1 MEVLD
6 DIHDFLLR
14 HLEQVHHMLVGHRLD
29 VVRLERKIDPLTQR
43 EIKVLHDMRIHT
55 FRTQL
60 VVRDLHLRQELRR
73 PPHAPDLGEVCVQV
87 RERVH
92 GEADH
97 VRQVCQ
103 LQRAAVHP
111 LLRRGLDRP
120 EVPGRQPDLL
130 PQPAPR
136 VALRRDVFPHQH
148 APGLVPQP
156 VEPNGLE
163 GRDFHA
169 THSILTNRLLCAIEN
184 LSVCQLMFNFFF

>member
-1 MEVLD
+1 M
-6 DIHDFLLR
+6 LR
-14 HLEQVHHMLVGHRLD
+14 HLEQVHHMLVRHGLD
-29 VVRLERKIDPLTQR
+29 MVRLERKIDPLTQC
-43 EIKVLHDMRIHT
+43 EIKVHHDMRIHT

-60 VVRDLHLRQELRR
+60 VVRDLHLRQELRW
-73 PPHAPDLGEVCVQV
+73 PPHAPHLGEVCVQV

-92 GEADH
+92 GEAYH

-111 LLRRGLDRP
+111 LLRRGLDRH

-130 PQPAPR
+130 SQPAPR
-136 VALRRDVFPHQH
+136 VALRGDVFPDQH

-156 VEPNGLE
+156 VESNRLQ

-169 THSILTNRLLCAIEN
+169 TRSILTNRLFCANEN
-184 LSVCQLMFNFFF
+184 LSVFRIGSRCKRYSLRTS